1 MTIDTSE
8 NESDS
13 KPGNRRTMSESDV
26 RIGHGQVPKLRI
38 ELGSNSISFS
48 GKLFSNLKRPNFGS
62 TRKYIGQN

>member
-48 GKLFSNLKRPNFGS
+48 GKIQKIQMR
-62 TRKYIGQN
+62 I